1 MSIGRPY
8 SRIRFSGGGT
18 TQNDIIVDS
27 NVGLSR
33 LYGAANEECVRMS
46 LIFVQRL
53 IDHTGFSEYSQQIN
67 PTHGEYVASD
77 APRIF
82 I

>member
-33 LYGAANEECVRMS
+33 LYGAANEDVY
-46 LIFVQRL
+46 
-53 IDHTGFSEYSQQIN
+53 EY
-67 PTHGEYVASD
+67 
-77 APRIF
+77 R
-82 I
+82 